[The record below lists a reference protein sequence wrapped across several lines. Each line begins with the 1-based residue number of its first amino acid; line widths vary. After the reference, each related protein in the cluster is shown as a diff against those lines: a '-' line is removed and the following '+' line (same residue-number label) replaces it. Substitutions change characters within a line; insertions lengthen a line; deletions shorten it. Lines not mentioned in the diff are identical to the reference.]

1 MRKLSDVDFINYIT
15 EYDIILLNETWLT
28 KKDNF
33 NFEIQGYTCEHIFGN
48 KSAGAKKGRF
58 SGGISIYYKNCFK
71 DKIKV
76 IEKNQSGVMWLKI
89 LKEVFSFDQ
98 DVYICVAYIP
108 PSGSKVLRSQDLDLF
123 EQLELDI
130 IRYKR
135 LGKVFL
141 TGDFNSRTANES
153 DCLDFDKY
161 LDDEDIFL
169 NDIILQPRVNSDHVL
184 DTHGRHLLLLCQTSG
199 LLIANGRSH
208 EDCNVGGHTF
218 ISLNG
223 MSTVDYLLANPFDIQ
238 CLSGFKILN
247 FNEFSDHAPI
257 FFSFSGSL
265 PRKLTTMRNTQTELK
280 IVYDE
285 SKLSTFR
292 SELMNNNEA
301 LQRMTDSVDNCPLDS
316 VVNSFT
322 DFIYATSAVVYGKE
336 KPIKETTDSKCSQNK
351 WFNKQC
357 SEAKKEFKKTRNIF
371 LRDKNTTNRQK
382 FVSAR
387 TKYNR
392 IKRLAKQNHKMKE
405 GQNICAMAKKQPRK
419 FWKAIKRKF
428 RSKSTQSKTL
438 TAEDLFKYFKTVF
451 GDDMDNPSEPPPPS
465 TQHPPRPDPP
475 YTTHPELDAE
485 ITEAELKEAVFHQKN
500 NKSPGIDNLSSELFK
515 ISFDII
521 SPFLLKLYNRVFRNG
536 EYPSAWGEGIIVPIF
551 KGGNIDEA
559 QNYRGITLVNT
570 LAKIYSQIL
579 LNRVTKWSEKENKLS
594 QNQFGF
600 QRGKSTVDC
609 IFTLYSIISK
619 TLHSGEKL
627 FCAFIDYEKAFDKID
642 RSLLWQKL
650 VSEHVSTKLVQ
661 AISSMYSVVKS
672 CIRYRSSLS
681 GFFSSHIGLK
691 QGDPSSPLMFMLFI
705 NDIVQNINAD
715 INSTFSIDEFQ
726 LFMLLYADDAVV
738 FSKSPD
744 GLQSIL
750 NDLELYCRTW
760 GLNIN
765 ISKTKAMIFEKGRHT
780 KYDFYLNNKK
790 LELVTSFKYLGI
802 HFFKNGNW
810 FRTQKRIAEHASYAL
825 HNLFALFNQIELS
838 ISEKCR
844 LFDTLV
850 GSILNYSAEVIGL
863 HEAKDIELIHT
874 KFCRWILHVR
884 KSTNLTGLYGELGRV
899 PFIVI
904 RKIRMIKYWIKLLSL
919 GENTV
924 PRKVYMM
931 LKHDAANNISYN
943 GANWAFQIKSLL
955 DKLGLTYVWLQQ
967 GDITIPFS
975 LIKQRIL
982 DLYKQTWYAE
992 INNSNRLLMY
1002 SRFKHELDFENY
1014 LDFIPEK
1021 KYKIALTKFRLSSH
1035 DLAIERGRFENI
1047 QRSDRL
1053 CKYCNLG
1060 LVENEYHFLLTCPL
1074 YKDLRKKFLPNFYC
1088 HWPTLNKFDDLMLK
1102 KSKSMV
1108 LRLSKYIYFAMKL
1121 RNSTQ
1126 LV

>member
-1 MRKLSDVDFINYIT
+1 M
-15 EYDIILLNETWLT
+15 LT
-28 KKDNF
+28 
-33 NFEIQGYTCEHIFGN
+33 
-48 KSAGAKKGRF
+48 
-58 SGGISIYYKNCFK
+58 
-71 DKIKV
+71 
-76 IEKNQSGVMWLKI
+76 
-89 LKEVFSFDQ
+89 
-98 DVYICVAYIP
+98 
-108 PSGSKVLRSQDLDLF
+108 
-123 EQLELDI
+123 
-130 IRYKR
+130 
-135 LGKVFL
+135 
-141 TGDFNSRTANES
+141 
-153 DCLDFDKY
+153 
-161 LDDEDIFL
+161 
-169 NDIILQPRVNSDHVL
+169 
-184 DTHGRHLLLLCQTSG
+184 
-199 LLIANGRSH
+199 
-208 EDCNVGGHTF
+208 
-218 ISLNG
+218 
-223 MSTVDYLLANPFDIQ
+223 
-238 CLSGFKILN
+238 
-247 FNEFSDHAPI
+247 
-257 FFSFSGSL
+257 
-265 PRKLTTMRNTQTELK
+265 
-280 IVYDE
+280 
-285 SKLSTFR
+285 
-292 SELMNNNEA
+292 
-301 LQRMTDSVDNCPLDS
+301 
-316 VVNSFT
+316 
-322 DFIYATSAVVYGKE
+322 
-336 KPIKETTDSKCSQNK
+336 
-351 WFNKQC
+351 
-357 SEAKKEFKKTRNIF
+357 
-371 LRDKNTTNRQK
+371 
-382 FVSAR
+382 
-387 TKYNR
+387 
-392 IKRLAKQNHKMKE
+392 
-405 GQNICAMAKKQPRK
+405 
-419 FWKAIKRKF
+419 
-428 RSKSTQSKTL
+428 
-438 TAEDLFKYFKTVF
+438 
-451 GDDMDNPSEPPPPS
+451 
-465 TQHPPRPDPP
+465 
-475 YTTHPELDAE
+475 
-485 ITEAELKEAVFHQKN
+485 
-500 NKSPGIDNLSSELFK
+500 
-515 ISFDII
+515 
-521 SPFLLKLYNRVFRNG
+521 
-536 EYPSAWGEGIIVPIF
+536 
-551 KGGNIDEA
+551 
-559 QNYRGITLVNT
+559 
-570 LAKIYSQIL
+570 
-579 LNRVTKWSEKENKLS
+579 KENKLS

-672 CIRYRSSLS
+672 CIRYRSSLT

-705 NDIVQNINAD
+705 NDIVQNINTD
-715 INSTFSIDEFQ
+715 INSTFSIDDFQ

-738 FSKSPD
+738 FSKSPE

-780 KYDFYLNNKK
+780 TYDFYLNNKK

-863 HEAKDIELIHT
+863 YEAKDIELIHT

-904 RKIRMIKYWIKLLSL
+904 RKIRMINYWIKLLSL

-924 PRKVYMM
+924 PRKIYMM

-943 GANWAFQIKSLL
+943 WANWAFQIKSLL
-955 DKLGLTYVWLQQ
+955 DKIGLTYVWLRQ

-1014 LDFIPEK
+1014 LDFISEK

-1047 QRSDRL
+1047 PRNDRL
-1053 CKYCNLG
+1053 CKYCNLRM
-1060 LVENEYHFLLTCPL
+1060 VENEYHFLLICPL

-1102 KSKSMV
+1102 QSKSIV